1 MQKDTFEKAIEIN
14 KEIHDR
20 KANVAKIKILKDN
33 LIKSNCDLTDEEI
46 LIEFEA
52 DKIYFDGSDFFQVLD
67 FLIELNEQKIT
78 QLEVLFNSIQDE
90 EQTEF
95 NPINYLEKYYSYS
108 KNHMTAEELQKVK
121 SFTTAKEIN
130 QYMKSIIL

>member
-1 MQKDTFEKAIEIN
+1 MQKETFEKAIEIN

-78 QLEVLFNSIQDE
+78 QLEVLFNAIQDDNITGDCQHPYIYLIDSAIDGLYCFKCKE
-90 EQTEF
+90 SL
-95 NPINYLEKYYSYS
+95 NPI
-108 KNHMTAEELQKVK
+108 
-121 SFTTAKEIN
+121 
-130 QYMKSIIL
+130 